1 MRGSAQATQKHCS
14 RPLACLEIVIV
25 ASTFVSAD
33 EPIDEND
40 PLAALRLL
48 ERFPAGAV
56 ARGVAA
62 LRCTA
67 REREILQE
75 CDEVVL
81 SARRARRDRQVRVPG
96 L

>member
-1 MRGSAQATQKHCS
+1 MRGSAEATQEHCS
-14 RPLACLEIVIV
+14 RPIARLEIIIV
-25 ASTFVSAD
+25 SNPLISAD

-48 ERFPAGAV
+48 ERFPAGTV

-62 LRCTA
+62 LRYSA
-67 REREILQE
+67 REREVLQE
-75 CDEVVL
+75 RDEVVL
-81 SARRARRDRQVRVPG
+81 SARRARRDWQVRVPT